1 MSKYLD
7 GTFSLL
13 WYLNYHEQSQITWQ
27 KSGLVDPLFSCQQN
41 GGYQQG
47 GKLYQNNNNL
57 YANNDEDAMNSNTH
71 NQESEVVK
79 LRRQL
84 DILKQKVSNHLRFLR
99 KIIDSNYMWQTQVRS

>member
-13 WYLNYHEQSQITWQ
+13 WYLDYHEQSQISWQ
-27 KSGLVDPLFSCQQN
+27 NLLSSWIEPLFSFQQN

-57 YANNDEDAMNSNTH
+57 YSNNDEDAMNSNTL

-84 DILKQKVSNHLRFLR
+84 DILKQKVSNR
-99 KIIDSNYMWQTQVRS
+99 I